1 MAKSKQIHIFATR
14 PDLVPGLAK
23 VESEIGLQYARCG
36 RYSCGSELEQYLSL
50 MEWEGLGKNITG
62 DHISGPRFL
71 VMPKSQKIHL
81 ESVAPSTSRRAGR
94 QNAIVVDD
102 AGGLSRSALSL
113 DEQLALLEH
122 GTTPE
127 NPALKPGMACV
138 LSQKLNP
145 DSVVFSPGGVYK
157 DQPAII
163 AGHVGTISQ
172 SNDALALYKGF
183 VRAVAKSFEK
193 IGSYY
198 VGPEAAKL
206 MAQGCRMV
214 TISVVSPP
222 LYDLKRSQNQHP

>member
-81 ESVAPSTSRRAGR
+81 ESLAPSSSRRAGR

-113 DEQLALLEH
+113 DKALALLEH

-127 NPALKPGMACV
+127 NPALQPGMACV

-145 DSVVFSPGGVYK
+145 DSIVFSPGGVYK

-163 AGHVGTISQ
+163 AGHIATISES
-172 SNDALALYKGF
+172 SNALTLYKGF
-183 VRAVAKSFEK
+183 VKAITKGFEK

-198 VGPEAAKL
+198 VGPEAARL
-206 MAQGCRMV
+206 MEQGHRMV
-214 TISVVSPP
+214 TIGLGSPA
-222 LYDLKRSQNQHP
+222 LYDLKRV